1 MENGDLVWNIE
12 VPANTTATVIIPMA
26 SAKSI
31 TESGQNIFMKNGD
44 GITYVGQNDSGDFV
58 YTVGGGSYTFRAS
71 ETPLAETD
79 PQDTEP
85 ADTNDVDTVP
95 AETDPAGTDTPSDT
109 EAETKASRSGCA
121 SAMSVSALGTL
132 GVIAAAPALMKKR
145 AKKKA

>member
-1 MENGDLVWNIE
+1 MENGDLLWDIE

-26 SAKSI
+26 SAQSI
-31 TESGQNIFMKNGD
+31 TESGNDVFMKNGD
-44 GITYVGQNDSGDFV
+44 GITYEGKNESGDFV

-95 AETDPAGTDTPSDT
+95 AEADPAGTDTPSDT

-121 SAMSVSALGTL
+121 SAMGMSALGTM

-145 AKKKA
+145 DKRKA